1 MKAAAAKDAVGLI
14 RRLARLRGLTP
25 LDRAME
31 LCSSGAAAPG
41 SAAHILLNWGAPWKW
56 QTHKFYP
63 PEVRARAVVLMRISL
78 FIKRGKVAYEAD
90 GIFVAF
96 ASPAAVA
103 DVFEDCVIPH
113 AAAAAS
119 WP

>member
-63 PEVRARAVVLMRISL
+63 PEVGARAVVLMRVMQ
-78 FIKRGKVAYEAD
+78 FIKRGKAAYEAD
-90 GIFVAF
+90 GVYYEF
-96 ASPAAVA
+96 ANPAAVA
-103 DVFEDCVIPH
+103 DVFEAHVIPH
-113 AAAAAS
+113 LIAS
-119 WP
+119 

>member
-1 MKAAAAKDAVGLI
+1 MKAAAAKDAVGLV

-41 SAAHILLNWGAPWKW
+41 SVAHIVLNWGAPWKR
-56 QTHKFYP
+56 QTH
-63 PEVRARAVVLMRISL
+63 EVRARAVVLMRISL
-78 FIKRGKVAYEAD
+78 FIKRGKAAYEAD
-90 GIFVAF
+90 GVYLEF
-96 ASPAAVA
+96 ANPAAVA